1 MAFSIRTRLT
11 FWYVTLLTASLLAFA
26 AIFSYTLFNIFIQ
39 RVDAQIGSVANMMVH
54 TVIKPT
60 GQIVLPKDFDI
71 ILEKFFGIRT
81 SGNYIQVLDVHGAVI
96 AKSSNLGDMRMPIS
110 PEVYESAVNKE
121 TTFETV
127 RKVWRYPVRIV
138 TKPIALKDY
147 GLVAI
152 IQVGYSLEGMDEIF
166 YSVASLFVYVM
177 LGAMVIA
184 GAAGWFLAR
193 KSLKPVNAI
202 TRAARRIGAENLNER
217 IGVEVPQDE
226 IGRLAATIN
235 EMIERLEGS
244 FMRIRQFTADAS
256 HELKTPL
263 TVLKGEI
270 EMALRSKD
278 DPEYIRQVLISSLEE
293 IDRMS
298 YIVKNLL
305 DLAMIDAEKGAVS
318 GHTVRLD
325 SVLTER
331 FEHFKKLALDRRV
344 ELDIIKNKAV
354 SVAADPLRVGQL
366 FYNLIVNALK
376 YTPAGG
382 RVEVSLDVEGEKA
395 VFKVK
400 DTGVGIS
407 EDDLPYIF
415 DRFYRVDKARTSSA
429 GDESGG
435 RAVAG
440 GAGLGLSICRE
451 IAVAMGGVI
460 EVKSELNRGSLFI
473 VRLPIAR

>member
-26 AIFSYTLFNIFIQ
+26 AVFTYTLFNIFIG

-54 TVIKPT
+54 TVIKPS

-81 SGNYIQVLDVHGAVI
+81 SGNYIQILDRHGLVI

-110 PEVYESAVNKE
+110 KEAYEAAVKKD
-121 TTFETV
+121 TTFENV
-127 RKVWRYPVRIV
+127 RKVWKYPVRIV
-138 TKPIALKDY
+138 TKPIVLKEY

-152 IQVGYSLEGMDEIF
+152 VQVGYSLEGMDEIF
-166 YSVASLFVYVM
+166 YAVASLFIYVM
-177 LGAMVIA
+177 LGSIVIA
-184 GAAGWFLAR
+184 GGAGWFLAR

-202 TRAARRIGAENLNER
+202 TKAARRIGAENLNER
-217 IGVEVPQDE
+217 IGVDVPHDE
-226 IGRLAATIN
+226 IGRLATTIN

-270 EMALRSKD
+270 EMALRAKD
-278 DPEYIRQVLISSLEE
+278 DPEYTRQVLLSSLEE

-298 YIVKNLL
+298 YIVRNLL
-305 DLAMIDAEKGAVS
+305 DLAMIDVEKGAAS
-318 GHTVRLD
+318 GQTVRLD
-325 SVLTER
+325 GVLTER
-331 FEHFKKLALDRRV
+331 LEHFKKLALDRRV
-344 ELDIIKNKAV
+344 ELDIIKNKEA
-354 SVAADPLRVGQL
+354 SANGDPMRVGQL

-382 RVEVSLDVEGEKA
+382 RVEVSLDVEGAKA

-400 DTGVGIS
+400 DTGIGIS
-407 EDDLPYIF
+407 DADLPYVF
-415 DRFYRVDKARTSSA
+415 DRFYRVDKARSS
-429 GDESGG
+429 E
-435 RAVAG
+435 AG
-440 GAGLGLSICRE
+440 GAGLGLSICKE
-451 IAVAMGGVI
+451 IVVAMGGVI
-460 EVKSELNRGSLFI
+460 EVKSESGRGSLFI
-473 VRLPIAR
+473 VRLPIAQ